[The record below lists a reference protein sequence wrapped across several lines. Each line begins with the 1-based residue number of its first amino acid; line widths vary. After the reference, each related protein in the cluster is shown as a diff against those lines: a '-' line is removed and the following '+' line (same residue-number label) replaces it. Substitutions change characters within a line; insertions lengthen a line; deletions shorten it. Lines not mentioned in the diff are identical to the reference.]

1 MPKITDAGM
10 NNAGVIDGLRLP
22 QLVSMLSLMSLDYA
36 GGTPTLRPNTLLF
49 NHLKNNSDAFDFGD
63 GQGVQKGITMFDLDE
78 SIKRVNVGAFFP
90 GHQMTQDLL
99 ATPAQWPIPRYEGDL
114 LLVRAGAVQS
124 GTPIITAK
132 DAVYAW
138 SPAGVAAASG
148 APYADVAGGNTGAWV
163 DATPELVAKGLLNVA
178 NFEAKPCKDAIEEG
192 ATPPTIYVADATVDT
207 YVAGRWY
214 KASDGKIRK
223 ALLNT
228 NVAPTATANA
238 NYLAAWGSSAS
249 HYTQAEFDALTGS
262 VYCSFFDAL
271 KYLADLG
278 GVPRGEFGEYPEDTF
293 LSGIVTALGDIRSDA
308 SIESYTNGGGT
319 MPTVYPEAGANDNY
333 INGQYYQ
340 SDSDGKIY
348 QRIGPTGAVDP
359 DATGNP
365 IYATLWGPGV
375 TAQAFADTYAVVNKL
390 RINVKHD
397 ASLSGQG
404 NEASLLKVQ
413 ADQID
418 FSVVPRCMP

>member
-1 MPKITDAGM
+1 MPKITDGGM

-99 ATPAQWPIPRYEGDL
+99 ATPAQWPVPRYEGDL
-114 LLVRAGAVQS
+114 LLVRAGAAQS
-124 GTPIITAK
+124 GTPVITAK

-138 SPAGVAAASG
+138 SPSATPAASG

-163 DATPELVAKGLLNVA
+163 NATPKLVARGLISSAAL
-178 NFEAKPCKDAIEEG
+178 EKPCESTIEDG
-192 ATPPTIYVADATVDT
+192 ADLPNVITVSASVT
-207 YVAGRWY
+207 SFSKGNWY

-223 ALLNT
+223 ALEDTYINPAST
-228 NVAPTATANA
+228 SSAGYVS
-238 NYLAAWGSSAS
+238 AWGTPSK
-249 HYTQAEFDALTGS
+249 HYTQDAFNVLVDS
-262 VYCSFFDAL
+262 VYCSFFSAL
-271 KYLADLG
+271 KHLADVG
-278 GVPRGEFGEYPEDTF
+278 SVARDEFGNYDVDTF
-293 LSGIVTALGDIRSDA
+293 VEGIVYMLGSVKSDA
-308 SIESYTNGGGT
+308 SIESYKSASVT
-319 MPTVYPEAGANDNY
+319 MPSIYLESNANDNY
-333 INGQYYQ
+333 VQGRYYRSNVNGL
-340 SDSDGKIY
+340 IY
-348 QRIGPTGAVDP
+348 ERIGSTGGVDP
-359 DATGNP
+359 NAFDTAG
-365 IYATLWGPGV
+365 YASLWNAGLTDEGL
-375 TAQAFADTYAVVNKL
+375 AEKFGASIKL
-390 RINVKHD
+390 RINVQHD

-404 NEASLLKVQ
+404 NEASLLKIQ

-418 FSVVPRCMP
+418 FSIIPRCTP

>member
-22 QLVSMLSLMSLDYA
+22 QLVSMLSLMSLDYT

-99 ATPAQWPIPRYEGDL
+99 ATPAQWPVPRYEGDL

-138 SPAGVAAASG
+138 SPSATPAASG

-163 DATPELVAKGLLNVA
+163 DATPELVAKGLLNAA

-192 ATPPTIYVADATVDT
+192 ATHPTIYVADATVDT

-238 NYLAAWGSSAS
+238 NYLAAWGASAS
-249 HYTQAEFDALTGS
+249 HYTQSEFDALTDS
-262 VYCSFFDAL
+262 VYCSFFAAL
-271 KYLADLG
+271 KYLADVG
-278 GVPRGEFGEYPEDTF
+278 NEPRGEFGQYAPVTF

-308 SIESYTNGGGT
+308 SIEKYMASGGT
-319 MPTVYPEAGANDNY
+319 MPTIYNEDAANDNY
-333 INGQYYQ
+333 VNGRYYRA
-340 SDSDGKIY
+340 DHDGKIY
-348 QRIGPTGAVDP
+348 QRIGATGAVDP
-359 DATGNP
+359 DATSNP
-365 IYATLWGPGV
+365 LYATLWGAGV
-375 TAQAFADTYAVVNKL
+375 NEATFAEAYAVVNKL
-390 RINVKHD
+390 RINVQHD

-404 NEASLLKVQ
+404 NESTLLKVQ

-418 FSVVPRCMP
+418 FSVLPRCTP